1 MLLERAQPL
10 GELEALVETASRGA
24 GSLALVAGEAGAGK
38 SVLVRAFLE
47 SLDEY
52 TRVVQGACDPLTTP
66 RPLSPLYDFRT
77 EQSGWLA
84 DLDLSGDTMSAFR
97 AVLERL
103 RTSTRP
109 VVMVIE
115 DVHWADEAT
124 LDFLR
129 FIGRRIGTS
138 TAVVICTYRDDEVG
152 PEHPLRQVL
161 GQLIPLDTTARLEVP
176 ALTLD
181 AVRTL
186 ASGTAIEPVSLHE
199 LTGGNA
205 FFVTEVI
212 ASGSTL
218 PSSVHDA
225 VLARVAAL
233 TSGPR
238 EVVEAVSMAP
248 RDLQVE
254 LALRLVN
261 GIAESVDRAVS
272 SGVLQS
278 DGLRLRFRHELAR
291 AAVESAVPPARRHE
305 LHRRM
310 LSLLLEEHPNNHAR
324 LAHHAVRAQSPEL
337 VIEHAPA
344 AAREA
349 VARGARREAATY
361 FRAALAHRD
370 LLEAAVEAQ
379 LRYELSRELRF
390 LDRPNESLHELDLA
404 IAHFRAGHDERLLGE
419 ALTERQTVLW
429 NLGRLAAAA
438 AAGREG
444 LTILRPL
451 GPTVTL
457 GMALYRS
464 AHHHMLSR
472 HLASANRAVEE
483 ALAVAAEVGSAEVE
497 WLATMIRGTVEIVLG
512 DGQSGVR
519 QLRLCRDKAAEM
531 GNRHHESIALSM
543 LGSGGG
549 ECRLYEPAL
558 QALDDCIKIAV
569 ANDDDYTAAYNLSWK
584 ARIAFE
590 QGRWDD
596 VDGQAN
602 EAMRSSAHGKG
613 ISYLTAMGA
622 VGRVRVRRGDPGG
635 RDLLAEVIES
645 GKTNELQHIWSPIAG
660 LAEHH
665 WLRGEVELMR
675 DVLQGP
681 YERALDTD
689 SRWARGEL
697 GFWLWRAG
705 ALQAAPFHAA
715 EPFALQIAGDWRAAA
730 AAWEEIGCPYEV
742 ALALADGDVEAML
755 EAVKIFDALGA
766 GPMAQRTRDA
776 LRQAGVPS
784 IPRGPRRST
793 RSNPGGLTDR
803 QLEVLELIGTGLSN
817 AEIAEALR
825 LSRKTVEHH
834 VSAILGK
841 LEVSSR
847 DEAVAVGLGE
857 EPPET

>member
-254 LALRLVN
+254 LAIRLVD

-379 LRYELSRELRF
+379 LRYELSRELR
-390 LDRPNESLHELDLA
+390 
-404 IAHFRAGHDERLLGE
+404 
-419 ALTERQTVLW
+419 
-429 NLGRLAAAA
+429 
-438 AAGREG
+438 
-444 LTILRPL
+444 
-451 GPTVTL
+451 
-457 GMALYRS
+457 
-464 AHHHMLSR
+464 
-472 HLASANRAVEE
+472 
-483 ALAVAAEVGSAEVE
+483 
-497 WLATMIRGTVEIVLG
+497 
-512 DGQSGVR
+512 
-519 QLRLCRDKAAEM
+519 
-531 GNRHHESIALSM
+531 
-543 LGSGGG
+543 
-549 ECRLYEPAL
+549 
-558 QALDDCIKIAV
+558 
-569 ANDDDYTAAYNLSWK
+569 
-584 ARIAFE
+584 
-590 QGRWDD
+590 
-596 VDGQAN
+596 
-602 EAMRSSAHGKG
+602 
-613 ISYLTAMGA
+613 
-622 VGRVRVRRGDPGG
+622 
-635 RDLLAEVIES
+635 
-645 GKTNELQHIWSPIAG
+645 
-660 LAEHH
+660 
-665 WLRGEVELMR
+665 
-675 DVLQGP
+675 
-681 YERALDTD
+681 
-689 SRWARGEL
+689 
-697 GFWLWRAG
+697 
-705 ALQAAPFHAA
+705 
-715 EPFALQIAGDWRAAA
+715 
-730 AAWEEIGCPYEV
+730 
-742 ALALADGDVEAML
+742 
-755 EAVKIFDALGA
+755 
-766 GPMAQRTRDA
+766 
-776 LRQAGVPS
+776 
-784 IPRGPRRST
+784 
-793 RSNPGGLTDR
+793 
-803 QLEVLELIGTGLSN
+803 
-817 AEIAEALR
+817 
-825 LSRKTVEHH
+825 
-834 VSAILGK
+834 
-841 LEVSSR
+841 
-847 DEAVAVGLGE
+847 
-857 EPPET
+857 